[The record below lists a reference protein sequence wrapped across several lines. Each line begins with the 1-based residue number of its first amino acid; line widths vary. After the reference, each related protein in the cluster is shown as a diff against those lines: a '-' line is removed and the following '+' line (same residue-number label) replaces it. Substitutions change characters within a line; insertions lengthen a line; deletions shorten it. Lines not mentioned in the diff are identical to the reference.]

1 MAAVCGVGHA
11 DVPHCSGM
19 VRAQGAAT
27 VFVEFRKVSC
37 EGHHNSGHLLPPPI
51 PVCAGHTAPI
61 TSGSGTVFAEFKGVG
76 RVGDPT
82 CTAVAEGCST
92 VFAG

>member
-11 DVPHCSGM
+11 DVPHCSPM
-19 VRAQGAAT
+19 VRAGGIAS
-27 VFVEFRKVSC
+27 VLVEFRAVSC
-37 EGHHNSGHLLPPPI
+37 RTHHNSGHVLPAIPI
-51 PVCAGHTAPI
+51 CVGHTAPI
-61 TSGSGTVFAEFKGVG
+61 GSASTTVFAGGLGVG